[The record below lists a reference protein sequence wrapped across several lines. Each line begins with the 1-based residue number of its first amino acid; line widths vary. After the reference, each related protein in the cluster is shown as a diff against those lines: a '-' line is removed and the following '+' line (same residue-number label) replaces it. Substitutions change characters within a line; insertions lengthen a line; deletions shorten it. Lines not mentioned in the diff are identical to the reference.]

1 MAALLLSLSLTA
13 SDGLAWLVLAALA
26 IPLLGICTS
35 GESGPHLALAM
46 TATAIGA
53 VFFITPYFLQ
63 QSPGESAT
71 TRAGITIL
79 AVPAGMALTGP
90 VGGFLGDWWGARRTA
105 VLGAAP
111 FTVGLT
117 LLLPMDRP
125 WEPEDLAWRLF
136 LAGCGNG
143 LLNGP
148 NMAIAVTN
156 APGSLL
162 ATTGAS
168 TSLAR
173 QMGFALR
180 PALATLTW
188 ALSAYQP
195 EGMRAAMVLAWCSAP
210 RRS

>member
-1 MAALLLSLSLTA
+1 
-13 SDGLAWLVLAALA
+13 
-26 IPLLGICTS
+26 
-35 GESGPHLALAM
+35 
-46 TATAIGA
+46 
-53 VFFITPYFLQ
+53 
-63 QSPGESAT
+63 
-71 TRAGITIL
+71 
-79 AVPAGMALTGP
+79 MALTGP

-111 FTVGLT
+111 FTVGLA

-195 EGMRAAMVLAWCSAP
+195 EGMRAAMVLAMVLSAASVVALA
-210 RRS
+210 RTRSTGAEPAVSAATVNQPTRTRER